1 MRAPNP
7 TQVKVVEFHRRFTL
21 AVEDRDPRSKP
32 LRCVV
37 HRWFRSAN
45 IRDLYI
51 YREPDDFLR
60 IGSRLL
66 GRGGLGRGGL
76 GLDIEPRCAPAVVL
90 AFPTFAAPRPAH

>member
-21 AVEDRDPRSKP
+21 AVEDRDLWSKP

-60 IGSRLL
+60 IGLRL
-66 GRGGLGRGGL
+66 LGRGGL

-90 AFPTFAAPRPAH
+90 AFPTFAAARPAH